1 MLSVNPC
8 QAYVSLKNRFD
19 PNQLPSRKVANF
31 LDAKLLPI
39 WPVIPLFFMQYCKQ
53 NVRLNIFMHY
63 LVLPNFPVNVQNS
76 TCKHILLIKLE
87 YIVDP
92 DQMASSETICS
103 GSTMSSKSDKL
114 KFYPANLQHSI

>member
-31 LDAKLLPI
+31 LDTKLLPI
-39 WPVIPLFFMQYCKQ
+39 CKQ

-63 LVLPNFPVNVQNS
+63 LVLPIFPVNVQNS